1 MIGSQLSEGFGPF
14 LLLADHLTKYS
25 SLLDS
30 SHLHIVSFDVPFPVD
45 YGGVIDVFFKIK
57 ALSEAGIKI
66 HLHCFQYGRKA
77 APELNELCEVIH
89 YYPRKKIYTGLVSRV
104 PYIVGSRI
112 NPDLLE
118 RLSSDSHPI
127 LFEGLHTCAYLD
139 HPLLAGKIK
148 AVRMHNV
155 EWQYYRGLFDHS
167 TETLKS
173 IYYAVESKRL
183 QRYESVLVHANH
195 IFAISKT
202 ETEYLESRYPQ
213 TSLIFPF
220 HGVASRSAKP
230 GFGSYMLYHGN
241 LSVPENEEAVDWLIQ
256 NVKPTADFPLLIAGK
271 KPGAKMKAAI
281 TGLSGFELIEN
292 PSGTQM
298 DALIAGAHIHILP
311 AFQSTGVKLKLVKS
325 LFQGRFVLTNP
336 QMVEGTGLESVCI
349 IFKRAR
355 DMGNQIEIL
364 KLQSFT
370 EEEIA
375 RRKAL
380 LSGFDDEKG
389 AEAIIQVLFPQKTQV
404 TE

>member
-1 MIGSQLSEGFGPF
+1 LE
-14 LLLADHLTKYS
+14 AH
-25 SLLDS
+25 
-30 SHLHIVSFDVPFPVD
+30 HLHIVSFDVPFPAD

-57 ALSEAGIKI
+57 ALSEIGIKV

-77 APELNELCEVIH
+77 APELNAICETIH

-118 RLSSDSHPI
+118 RLSSDPYPI

-139 HPLLAGKIK
+139 HPLLKDKIK

-220 HGVASRSAKP
+220 HGVRSHSAEP
-230 GFGSYMLYHGN
+230 GIGKYMLYHGN
-241 LSVPENEEAVDWLIQ
+241 LSVPENEEAVEWLVA
-256 NVKPTADFPLLIAGK
+256 NVKPESEFPLIIAGK
-271 KPGAKMKAAI
+271 KPGSKLKAML
-281 TGLSGFELIEN
+281 TGHAGFQLIEN
-292 PSGTQM
+292 PSSDRM
-298 DALIAGAHIHILP
+298 DELIAKAHLHILP

-336 QMVEGTGLESVCI
+336 QMVEGTGLDEVCI
-349 IFKRAR
+349 SFRKPAR
-355 DMGNQIEIL
+355 LQELIRELRNKPFTQTEID
-364 KLQSFT
+364 
-370 EEEIA
+370 
-375 RRKAL
+375 RRKNL
-380 LSGFDDEKG
+380 LGGFNDHLS
-389 AEAIIQVLFPQKTQV
+389 ASAIREVLFSGTSTSLL

>member
-1 MIGSQLSEGFGPF
+1 MEER
-14 LLLADHLTKYS
+14 A
-25 SLLDS
+25 
-30 SHLHIVSFDVPFPVD
+30 LHIVSFDVPYPAD

-77 APELNELCEVIH
+77 APILEELCTHVY

-118 RLSSDSHPI
+118 RLSSDGHPI

-139 HPLLAGKIK
+139 HPLLASKVK

-167 TETLKS
+167 TETLKT

-183 QRYESVLVHANH
+183 QRYESVLVHADH

-202 ETEYLESRYPQ
+202 ETDYLESRYPQ

-220 HGVASRSAKP
+220 HGNSLMKP
-230 GFGSYMLYHGN
+230 IPGRGQFMLYHGN
-241 LSVPENEEAVDWLIQ
+241 LSVPENEEAVEWLAQ
-256 NVKPTADFPLLIAGK
+256 NVKPEQGFPLIIAGK
-271 KPGAKMKAAI
+271 KPGPALKA
-281 TGLSGFELIEN
+281 LLQNLPGFELIEN
-292 PSGTQM
+292 PNETEM
-298 DALIAGAHIHILP
+298 NKLISNAHIHLLP

-325 LFQGRFVLTNP
+325 LFQGRFVFANP
-336 QMVEGTGLESVCI
+336 AMLEGTGLESLCQVFRRPSELKNLI
-349 IFKRAR
+349 SQYRNMDFSKE
-355 DMGNQIEIL
+355 GIEERTS
-364 KLQSFT
+364 KLQ
-370 EEEIA
+370 
-375 RRKAL
+375 
-380 LSGFDDEKG
+380 GFNDASG
-389 AEAIIQVLFPQKTQV
+389 AEAICRIMFSDQPASSV
-404 TE
+404 

>member
-1 MIGSQLSEGFGPF
+1 LIPF
-14 LLLADHLTKYS
+14 LEPH
-25 SLLDS
+25 
-30 SHLHIVSFDVPFPVD
+30 HLHIVSFDVPFPAD

-57 ALSEAGIKI
+57 ALSEIGIKV

-77 APELNELCEVIH
+77 ATELNAICETIH

-118 RLSSDSHPI
+118 RLSSDPYPI

-139 HPLLAGKIK
+139 HPLLKDKIK

-220 HGVASRSAKP
+220 HGVTSRSAEP
-230 GFGSYMLYHGN
+230 GIGKYMLYHGN
-241 LSVPENEEAVDWLIQ
+241 LSVPENEEAVEWLAA
-256 NVKPTADFPLLIAGK
+256 NVKPAEDFPLIIAGK
-271 KPGAKMKAAI
+271 KPGAKMKAMLA
-281 TGLSGFELIEN
+281 GLAGFQLIEN
-292 PSGTQM
+292 PTGSQM
-298 DALIAGAHIHILP
+298 DQLIAEAHLHILP

-336 QMVEGTGLESVCI
+336 QMVEGTGLDDVCI
-349 IFKRAR
+349 SFRKPAELIQLIKDLRNKPFT
-355 DMGNQIEIL
+355 QTEID
-364 KLQSFT
+364 
-370 EEEIA
+370 
-375 RRKAL
+375 RRKNL
-380 LSGFDDEKG
+380 LAGFNDHLG
-389 AEAIIQVLFPQKTQV
+389 AAVIQKVMFPD
-404 TE
+404 